1 LTTPEHKR
9 NLKMKKKHPQ
19 SKENGRE
26 KQGGLQASVPAGGKR
41 GAKYI
46 IYNFDRGHPVVLI
59 LTIVY
64 I

>member
-1 LTTPEHKR
+1 
-9 NLKMKKKHPQ
+9 MKKKHPQ

-46 IYNFDRGHPVVLI
+46 IYNFDRGHPIVLI